1 MQEVRQWGCCKK
13 MNDIRFLRIFSIA
26 LMLVFVVFTRVDV
39 FAASDGYQLGPT
51 DILSVSIFA
60 GGELQVAVDL
70 TISEQGFIN
79 FPFLGAVK
87 AAGMTSSEMEKLMVV
102 PLEKDY
108 FVDPQIHIQIK
119 EYHSLH
125 FFISGAVN
133 KPGKYEMQAA
143 TTIMDLIAKA
153 EGLTL
158 ESGNVAYIMREG
170 KEAYQSSGDSTQA
183 QDGIEAVEPIEVN
196 GLALESSNV
205 ANIMR
210 EGKEASQAQD
220 GIETVEPIKVNLI
233 QLLDKGDMRHNVALA
248 PGDSVYIPFA
258 KGLNQSDSKVYVSG
272 EVEKPALYEY
282 QPGMSAL
289 SVCIM
294 AGGFAKYAAPNRTT
308 IVRTENGEQKVMKID
323 LEDVVKG
330 KIPDVPLKPGDRIH
344 VPESW
349 L

>member
-1 MQEVRQWGCCKK
+1 
-13 MNDIRFLRIFSIA
+13 
-26 LMLVFVVFTRVDV
+26 
-39 FAASDGYQLGPT
+39 
-51 DILSVSIFA
+51 
-60 GGELQVAVDL
+60 
-70 TISEQGFIN
+70 
-79 FPFLGAVK
+79 
-87 AAGMTSSEMEKLMVV
+87 MTSSDMEKLMVV
-102 PLEKDY
+102 ALGKDY
-108 FVDPQIHIQIK
+108 FVDPQIHIRIM
-119 EYHSLH
+119 EYHSLN
-125 FFISGAVN
+125 FFISGAVK

-170 KEAYQSSGDSTQA
+170 SGSST
-183 QDGIEAVEPIEVN
+183 
-196 GLALESSNV
+196 
-205 ANIMR
+205 
-210 EGKEASQAQD
+210 QAQD

-233 QLLDKGDMRHNVALA
+233 KLLDKGDMSHNVALA
-248 PGDSVYIPFA
+248 TGDSIYIPFA
-258 KGLNQSDSKVYVSG
+258 KGLNQSDSKVYISG
-272 EVEKPALYEY
+272 EVDKPALYEY

-308 IVRTENGEQKVMKID
+308 IVRTENGEQKVMKIN

-330 KIPDVPLKPGDRIH
+330 KIPDIPLKPGDRIH